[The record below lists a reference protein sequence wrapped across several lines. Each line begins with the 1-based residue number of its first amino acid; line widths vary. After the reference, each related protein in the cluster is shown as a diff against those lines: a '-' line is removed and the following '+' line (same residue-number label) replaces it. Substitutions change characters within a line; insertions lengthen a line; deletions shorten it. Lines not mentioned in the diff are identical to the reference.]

1 MLELPNAILRNK
13 WHKLEVVYPI
23 ICPAICGYGTYR
35 WVKNNE
41 LELKEFL
48 RTLSLRNN
56 GVFET

>member
-23 ICPAICGYGTYR
+23 ICGYGTYR

-48 RTLSLRNN
+48 RTLSLRDN